1 MKNELQEQI
10 TKIISLQGFEYRLW
24 HYQASHSVL
33 TLRAYQPA
41 NPGHNLHIVFE
52 TTVYVQLPISW
63 ATGDFRLGTGEEHRN
78 ITAQI
83 GFDEFKASQV
93 ILFVA
98 EPLNAKV
105 FILCH
110 NASIKYDVPPLY

>member
-10 TKIISLQGFEYRLW
+10 EKIVSLRGYEYRLW

-41 NPGHNLHIVFE
+41 NPGYNLHLVFE
-52 TTVYVQLPISW
+52 TVFFVQLPIHW
-63 ATGDFRLGTGEEHRN
+63 PAGDFRLGTVEEHKN
-78 ITAQI
+78 ITTQI

-98 EPLNAKV
+98 EPPNSTV
-105 FILCH
+105 FLLCH
-110 NASIKYDVPPLY
+110 SASVKYDVPPLY